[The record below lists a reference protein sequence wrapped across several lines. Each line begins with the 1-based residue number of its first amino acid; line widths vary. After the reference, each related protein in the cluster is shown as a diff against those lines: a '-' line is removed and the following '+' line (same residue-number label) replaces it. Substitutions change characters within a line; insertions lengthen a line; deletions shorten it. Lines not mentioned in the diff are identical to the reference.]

1 MIFVPF
7 PACSITTLIA
17 FSCAM
22 QKGKAWMMQLLAV
35 ACLSLAAK
43 MEETEIPLC
52 VELQVK
58 KNTSQVAKKGLNLS
72 PLVFCFCCW

>member
-1 MIFVPF
+1 MLAI
-7 PACSITTLIA
+7 
-17 FSCAM
+17 

-43 MEETEIPLC
+43 MEETEIPLS

-58 KNTSQVAKKGLNLS
+58 NTSQITKQSLNLS
-72 PLVFCFCCW
+72 EPVFLFLVVNNVHTN